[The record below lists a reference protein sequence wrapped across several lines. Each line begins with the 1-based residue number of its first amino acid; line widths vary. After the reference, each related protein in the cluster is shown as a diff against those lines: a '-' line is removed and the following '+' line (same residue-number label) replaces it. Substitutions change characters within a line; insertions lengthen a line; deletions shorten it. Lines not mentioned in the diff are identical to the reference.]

1 MYRFTKLTTGQ
12 SIHRNF
18 RLIRAF
24 CTKPTGSGNVQTS
37 AQSASQKNVQ
47 GGPITW
53 KAVALFGIIG
63 TGGLAYY
70 SMEKQRRMEGS
81 YDHY

>member
-1 MYRFTKLTTGQ
+1 MYRFTRLTTGQ
-12 SIHRNF
+12 SIHRNT

-24 CTKPTGSGNVQTS
+24 SSKPTGPGNAQTS
-37 AQSASQKNVQ
+37 AQSVSQKNVQ
-47 GGPITW
+47 GGPLTW
-53 KAVALFGIIG
+53 KTVALFGIIG

-81 YDHY
+81 YYHY